1 MFYICAMNDIE
12 EFLSWAKKTRQSLD
26 SVINK
31 MEEKIELDEN
41 DLIFLELAFVAFEE
55 GSL

>member
-1 MFYICAMNDIE
+1 MKDVE
-12 EFLSWAKKTRQSLD
+12 EFLSWAKVTRQSLD

-31 MEEKIELDEN
+31 IEEKIELDEDDFTFVEN
-41 DLIFLELAFVAFEE
+41 AFIAYEE

>member
-1 MFYICAMNDIE
+1 MFYICTMKDVN
-12 EFLSWAKKTRQSLD
+12 EFLSWAKVTRQSLD

-31 MEEKIELDEN
+31 IEEKIELDEDDFVFVEN
-41 DLIFLELAFVAFEE
+41 AFIAYEE